1 MGNKEAHSMRLKKIA
16 GKNYFVA
23 LMILLVAISILVIA
37 LFVANSLLPNAL
49 GNEPYQYEI
58 SSISYFEPWYFEAED
73 LEANFPRGGIIL
85 NINETDRFK
94 TVILMGEGSFI
105 KGDKTVTNEET
116 SGLLMMIEHDLFDQ
130 IRGSN
135 IFMPIEDQS
144 LLFLV
149 SFVFKNTSGVPN
161 IWKDRIPLAFHG
173 RQGLAFYYL
182 LDPEGKPILPP
193 STNLT
198 GGELYGTFL
207 IYLLFI
213 LITIMTIM
221 VFTLDHRYSRYWHH
235 LAGTPPSRFALY
247 SLLILIPVLALSD
260 IVPVLLEQS
269 RLFSFG
275 GYGLILICLIIAEK
289 YGKIDYLDLGL
300 RRDRLRYGYVLALV
314 TAAIIII
321 SAYGLP
327 AGLSL
332 ETVGPLLSLPIIFL
346 LIGLPREM
354 IWRGYIQAVLTR
366 QLGIN
371 RGLLVMVLMASV
383 VRFIFLIST
392 EPWMLTYP
400 YTYLEA
406 LILAP
411 GLAAILG
418 YLYLRTENVL
428 ACALLHSLIIWLPA
442 IITY

>member
-1 MGNKEAHSMRLKKIA
+1 MRLKKIA
-16 GKNYFVA
+16 GRNYFIA
-23 LMILLVAISILVIA
+23 LMILMLVISVLVIA
-37 LFVANSLLPNAL
+37 LFVATSILPNAL
-49 GNEPYQYEI
+49 GNEPYNYEI
-58 SSISYFEPWYFEAED
+58 SSISYFEPWNFEAED
-73 LEANFPRGGIIL
+73 LSAGFPRGGIIL
-85 NINETDRFK
+85 VINETDRFK
-94 TVILMGEGSFI
+94 TVILMGEGNFV
-105 KGDKTVTNEET
+105 KGDITYTNEQT
-116 SGLLMMIEHDLFDQ
+116 SGLLMMIEHELFDQ

-193 STNLT
+193 ATNLT
-198 GGELYGTFL
+198 GSELYGTFL

-213 LITIMTIM
+213 LITIMIIM
-221 VFTLDHRYSRYWHH
+221 IFTLDHRYSRYWYH
-235 LAGTPPSRFALY
+235 LAGAPPSRFAQY
-247 SLLILIPVLALSD
+247 SLIALMPLLALSD
-260 IVPVLLEQS
+260 IVPILLEQS
-269 RLFSFG
+269 SLFAFG
-275 GYGLILICLIIAEK
+275 GYALILICLIIADK

-300 RRDRLRYGYVLALV
+300 RRDRLRFGYGLALV
-314 TAAIIII
+314 TATIIII

-327 AGLSL
+327 AGF
-332 ETVGPLLSLPIIFL
+332 TIGGMKPMLSLPVIFL
-346 LIGLPREM
+346 LTGLPKEM

-366 QLGIN
+366 QFGVN
-371 RGLLVMVLMASV
+371 QGLLMMVLMAAV
-383 VRFIFLIST
+383 VRFIYLIAT

-400 YTYLEA
+400 YTYLEV

-418 YLYLRTENVL
+418 YLYLRTENIL

-442 IITY
+442 VVIY

>member
-1 MGNKEAHSMRLKKIA
+1 MRLKKIA

-23 LMILLVAISILVIA
+23 LIIILVVISILVIA
-37 LFVANSLLPNAL
+37 LFVANSILPNAL

-73 LEANFPRGGIIL
+73 LEASFHRGGIIL
-85 NINETDRFK
+85 SINETDRFK
-94 TVILMGEGSFI
+94 TVILMGEGNFV
-105 KGDKTVTNEET
+105 KGDKTFTNEET
-116 SGLLMMIEHDLFDQ
+116 SGLLMMIEHDLFEQ

-161 IWKDRIPLAFHG
+161 IWKDRVPLAFHG

-193 STNLT
+193 ATNLT
-198 GGELYGTFL
+198 GVELYGTFL

-221 VFTLDHRYSRYWHH
+221 IFTLDHRYSRYWYH

-247 SLLILIPVLALSD
+247 SLIALIPALALSD

-269 RLFSFG
+269 SLFAVSGF
-275 GYGLILICLIIAEK
+275 GLILICLIIAEK

-300 RRDRLRYGYVLALV
+300 RRDRLRYGYGLALV
-314 TAAIIII
+314 TAVIIII

-327 AGLSL
+327 AGF
-332 ETVGPLLSLPIIFL
+332 TVSGMEPLISLPVIFL
-346 LIGLPREM
+346 LTGLPREM

-366 QLGIN
+366 RLGIN
-371 RGLLVMVLMASV
+371 QGLLAMILMASV
-383 VRFIFLIST
+383 VRFIYLITT

-428 ACALLHSLIIWLPA
+428 ACALLHSLVIWLPA
-442 IITY
+442 IIIY

>member
-1 MGNKEAHSMRLKKIA
+1 MRLKKIA
-16 GKNYFVA
+16 GRNYFIA
-23 LMILLVAISILVIA
+23 LLILLVVISLLVIT
-37 LFVANSLLPNAL
+37 LFVVNSILPNAL
-49 GNEPYQYEI
+49 GNEPYKYEI

-94 TVILMGEGSFI
+94 TVILMGEGNFT
-105 KGDKTVTNEET
+105 KDGRTYANEET

-173 RQGLAFYYL
+173 REGLTFYYL

-193 STNLT
+193 TTNLT
-198 GGELYGTFL
+198 LVELYGTFL

-213 LITIMTIM
+213 LITILTIM
-221 VFTLDHRYSRYWHH
+221 IFTLDHRYSRYWYH
-235 LAGTPPSRFALY
+235 LAGTPPSRFALF
-247 SLLILIPVLALSD
+247 SIIVIIPLLALSD

-269 RLFSFG
+269 SLFAFS
-275 GYGLILICLIIAEK
+275 GYGLILICLVIAEK

-300 RRDRLRYGYVLALV
+300 RRDRLRYGYGLALA
-314 TAAIIII
+314 TTAIIII

-327 AGLSL
+327 TGFAVSGM
-332 ETVGPLLSLPIIFL
+332 EPLISLPVIFL

-366 QLGIN
+366 RLGIN
-371 RGLLVMVLMASV
+371 QGLLAMVLLASL
-383 VRFIFLIST
+383 VRFTYLVTT

-418 YLYLRTENVL
+418 YLYLRTENIL
-428 ACALLHSLIIWLPA
+428 ACALLHSLIIWLPT
-442 IITY
+442 IIIY

>member
-1 MGNKEAHSMRLKKIA
+1 LRLKKIA
-16 GKNYFVA
+16 GRNYFIA
-23 LMILLVAISILVIA
+23 LLILLVVISLLVIT
-37 LFVANSLLPNAL
+37 LFVVNSILPNAL
-49 GNEPYQYEI
+49 GNEPYKYEI

-94 TVILMGEGSFI
+94 TVILMGEGNFT
-105 KGDKTVTNEET
+105 KDGRTYANEET

-173 RQGLAFYYL
+173 REGLTFYYL

-193 STNLT
+193 TTNLT
-198 GGELYGTFL
+198 LVELYGTFL

-213 LITIMTIM
+213 LITILTIM
-221 VFTLDHRYSRYWHH
+221 IFTLDHRYSRYWYH
-235 LAGTPPSRFALY
+235 LAGTPPSRFALF
-247 SLLILIPVLALSD
+247 SIIVIIPLLALSD

-269 RLFSFG
+269 SLFAFS
-275 GYGLILICLIIAEK
+275 GYGLILICLVIAEK

-300 RRDRLRYGYVLALV
+300 RRDRLRYGYGLALA
-314 TAAIIII
+314 TTAIIII

-327 AGLSL
+327 TGFAVSGM
-332 ETVGPLLSLPIIFL
+332 EPLISLPVIFL

-366 QLGIN
+366 RLGIN
-371 RGLLVMVLMASV
+371 QGLLAMVLLASL
-383 VRFIFLIST
+383 VRFTYLVTT

-418 YLYLRTENVL
+418 YLYLRTENIL
-428 ACALLHSLIIWLPA
+428 ACALLHSLIIWLPT
-442 IITY
+442 IIIY

>member
-1 MGNKEAHSMRLKKIA
+1 MRLKKIA
-16 GKNYFVA
+16 GRNYFVA
-23 LMILLVAISILVIA
+23 LMILLVAISILIIM
-37 LFVANSLLPNAL
+37 LFVVNSILPNAL

-58 SSISYFEPWYFEAED
+58 SSISYFEPWSFEAAD
-73 LEANFPRGGIIL
+73 LEASFPRGGIVL
-85 NINETDRFK
+85 HINETDRYK
-94 TVILMGEGSFI
+94 TVILMGEGSFV
-105 KGDKTVTNEET
+105 KSGRTFSNEET

-149 SFVFKNTSGVPN
+149 SFVFNSSNGVPN
-161 IWKDRIPLAFHG
+161 IWKDRVPLAFHG

-193 STNLT
+193 TTNLT
-198 GGELYGTFL
+198 RVELYGTFL

-213 LITIMTIM
+213 LIAIMTIM
-221 VFTLDHRYSRYWHH
+221 IFTLDHRYSRYWYH

-247 SLLILIPVLALSD
+247 SLIAIVPVLALSD
-260 IVPVLLEQS
+260 IVPVLLEIS
-269 RLFSFG
+269 SLFTFI

-300 RRDRLRYGYVLALV
+300 RRDRLRYGYGLALV
-314 TAAIIII
+314 TAAIIIF

-327 AGLSL
+327 AGLTMGGM
-332 ETVGPLLSLPIIFL
+332 EPLLSLPVIFL
-346 LIGLPREM
+346 LTALPREM
-354 IWRGYIQAVLTR
+354 VWRGYIQAVLTR
-366 QLGIN
+366 RLGIN
-371 RGLLVMVLMASV
+371 QGFLVMVLMASA
-383 VRFIFLIST
+383 VRFIFLIAT

-406 LILAP
+406 LILSP

-418 YLYLRTENVL
+418 YLYLRTENIL
-428 ACALLHSLIIWLPA
+428 ACALCTA
-442 IITY
+442 

>member
-1 MGNKEAHSMRLKKIA
+1 MRLKKIA
-16 GKNYFVA
+16 GKNYFIA
-23 LMILLVAISILVIA
+23 LMILLVAISILVISF
-37 LFVANSLLPNAL
+37 FVVNSFLPNAL

-58 SSISYFEPWYFEAED
+58 SSISYFEPWSFEAAD
-73 LEANFPRGGIIL
+73 LKANFPRGGIIL
-85 NINETDRFK
+85 HINETDRYK
-94 TVILMGEGSFI
+94 TVILMGEGSFA
-105 KGDKTVTNEET
+105 KGNRTYSNEET

-149 SFVFKNTSGVPN
+149 SFVFSNSRGVPN
-161 IWKDRIPLAFHG
+161 IWKDLVPLAFHG

-193 STNLT
+193 ATNLT
-198 GGELYGTFL
+198 RVELYGTFL
-207 IYLLFI
+207 LYLLSI
-213 LITIMTIM
+213 LITIVTIM
-221 VFTLDHRYSRYWHH
+221 IFSLDHRYSRYWYH
-235 LAGTPPSRFALY
+235 LAGTPPSRFALNT
-247 SLLILIPVLALSD
+247 LMAIMPILALSD
-260 IVPVLLEQS
+260 IIPVLFEKS
-269 RLFSFG
+269 NLFSFI
-275 GYGLILICLIIAEK
+275 GYGLVLICLIIAEK

-300 RRDRLRYGYVLALV
+300 RRDRLRYGYGLALV

-327 AGLSL
+327 TGF
-332 ETVGPLLSLPIIFL
+332 TVSGMEPLVSLPIIFL
-346 LIGLPREM
+346 LTGLPREM
-354 IWRGYIQAVLTR
+354 VWRGYIQAVLTR

-383 VRFIFLIST
+383 VRFIFLIAT

-400 YTYLEA
+400 YTYLEV

-418 YLYLRTENVL
+418 YLYLRTENIL

>member
-1 MGNKEAHSMRLKKIA
+1 MRHKIIA
-16 GKNYFVA
+16 GKNYFIA
-23 LMILLVAISILVIA
+23 LMILLVVISLLVIA
-37 LFVANSLLPNAL
+37 LFVVNSILLNAL
-49 GNEPYQYEI
+49 GNEPYKYEI
-58 SSISYFEPWYFEAED
+58 SSISYFEPWYFEAAD
-73 LEANFPRGGIIL
+73 LEASFPRGGIIL

-94 TVILMGEGSFI
+94 TVILMGEGNFTR
-105 KGDKTVTNEET
+105 GGKTYTNEET

-149 SFVFKNTSGVPN
+149 SFVFKNTTGVPN

-173 RQGLAFYYL
+173 REGLAFYYL

-193 STNLT
+193 ATNLT
-198 GGELYGTFL
+198 PLELYGAFL

-221 VFTLDHRYSRYWHH
+221 IFTLDHRYSRYWYHV
-235 LAGTPPSRFALY
+235 AGTPPSRFALF
-247 SLLILIPVLALSD
+247 SIIFIIPLLALSD

-269 RLFSFG
+269 SLFTFS
-275 GYGLILICLIIAEK
+275 GYGLILICLVIAEK

-300 RRDRLRYGYVLALV
+300 RRDRLRYGYGLALI
-314 TAAIIII
+314 TATIIIT

-327 AGLSL
+327 AGFAVSGM
-332 ETVGPLLSLPIIFL
+332 EPLISLPVIFL
-346 LIGLPREM
+346 LIGLPKEM
-354 IWRGYIQAVLTR
+354 IWRGYIQVVLTR
-366 QLGIN
+366 RLGIN
-371 RGLLVMVLMASV
+371 QGLLAMILMASA
-383 VRFIFLIST
+383 VRFIYLIAT

-418 YLYLRTENVL
+418 YLYLRTENIL
-428 ACALLHSLIIWLPA
+428 ACALLHSLIIWLPT
-442 IITY
+442 IIIY

>member
-1 MGNKEAHSMRLKKIA
+1 LRLKKIA
-16 GKNYFVA
+16 GRNYFVA
-23 LMILLVAISILVIA
+23 LMILLVAISFVVIA
-37 LFVANSLLPNAL
+37 LFVANSILPNAL

-58 SSISYFEPWYFEAED
+58 SSISYFEPWNFEAED
-73 LEANFPRGGIIL
+73 LAARFPRGGIIL
-85 NINETDRFK
+85 VINETDRFK
-94 TVILMGEGSFI
+94 TVILMGEGSFV
-105 KGDKTVTNEET
+105 KGDITYSNEET
-116 SGLLMMIEHDLFDQ
+116 SGLLMMIEHELFDQ

-161 IWKDRIPLAFHG
+161 IWKDRVPLAFHG

-193 STNLT
+193 ATNLT

-213 LITIMTIM
+213 LFTIMTIM
-221 VFTLDHRYSRYWHH
+221 IFTLDHRYSRYWYH
-235 LAGTPPSRFALY
+235 LASIPPSRFALY
-247 SLLILIPVLALSD
+247 SLIALIPVLALSD

-269 RLFSFG
+269 SLFAFSGF
-275 GYGLILICLIIAEK
+275 GLILICLIIAEK

-300 RRDRLRYGYVLALV
+300 RRDRLRFGYGLALV
-314 TAAIIII
+314 TAAIIIL

-327 AGLSL
+327 AGF
-332 ETVGPLLSLPIIFL
+332 TVSGMRPLLSFPVIFL
-346 LIGLPREM
+346 LTGLPREM

-366 QLGIN
+366 RLGIN
-371 RGLLVMVLMASV
+371 QGLLVMVLMAAV
-383 VRFIFLIST
+383 VRFTYLIAT

-418 YLYLRTENVL
+418 YLYLRTENIL

-442 IITY
+442 IIIY

>member
-1 MGNKEAHSMRLKKIA
+1 LRLKKIA
-16 GKNYFVA
+16 GRNYFIA
-23 LMILLVAISILVIA
+23 LMILLVVISFLVIT
-37 LFVANSLLPNAL
+37 LFVVNSILPNAL
-49 GNEPYQYEI
+49 GNEPYKYEI

-73 LEANFPRGGIIL
+73 LEARFPRGGIIL

-94 TVILMGEGSFI
+94 TVILMGEGNFT
-105 KGDKTVTNEET
+105 KDGRTYANEET

-173 RQGLAFYYL
+173 RKGLAFYYL

-193 STNLT
+193 ATNLT
-198 GGELYGTFL
+198 LVELYGTFL

-221 VFTLDHRYSRYWHH
+221 IFTLDHRYSRYWYH
-235 LAGTPPSRFALY
+235 LAGTPPSRFALL
-247 SLLILIPVLALSD
+247 SIIAIIPLLALSD

-269 RLFSFG
+269 SLFAFG
-275 GYGLILICLIIAEK
+275 GYGLILICLVVAEK

-300 RRDRLRYGYVLALV
+300 RRDRLRYGYGLALV
-314 TAAIIII
+314 TTAIIII

-327 AGLSL
+327 TGFAVSGM
-332 ETVGPLLSLPIIFL
+332 EPLISLPVIFL

-366 QLGIN
+366 RLGIN
-371 RGLLVMVLMASV
+371 QGLLAMILMASA
-383 VRFIFLIST
+383 VRFIYLITT

-418 YLYLRTENVL
+418 YLYLRTENIL
-428 ACALLHSLIIWLPA
+428 ACALLHSLIIWLPT
-442 IITY
+442 IIIY